1 MAQGELEKKIEL
13 NWLSAFYGGLLTPK
27 QRDVMRMHC
36 EEDLSLGEIAQE
48 AGISRQAVHDLL
60 SRAAHQLFELEE
72 MLGMASRFTRM
83 QAGLADC
90 EQAMKEKRYDDAL
103 AMIAS
108 LRAMDQEESNGL

>member
-1 MAQGELEKKIEL
+1 
-13 NWLSAFYGGLLTPK
+13 
-27 QRDVMRMHC
+27 
-36 EEDLSLGEIAQE
+36 
-48 AGISRQAVHDLL
+48 
-60 SRAAHQLFELEE
+60 
-72 MLGMASRFTRM
+72 MASRFTRM